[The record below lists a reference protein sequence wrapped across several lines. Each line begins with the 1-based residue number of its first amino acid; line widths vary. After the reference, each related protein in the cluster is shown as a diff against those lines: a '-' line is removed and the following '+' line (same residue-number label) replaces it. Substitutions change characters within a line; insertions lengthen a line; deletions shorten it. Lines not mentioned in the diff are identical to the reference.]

1 MEKSC
6 RSYFFQFDMI
16 RTLNSVKT
24 GEDTVGKVQ
33 MMIASNDF
41 EMIRKLR
48 KCLGVCADI
57 SADCAGG
64 TVKDILDICVEAQPD
79 IVLAD
84 MEFCGAVKEIRLR
97 TDAKILMLAA
107 KDQISDMVKIS
118 GKLFVSGYVFK
129 DQPDLV
135 IQTVKAL
142 AFGHITQEYLVTSL
156 IMSELSP
163 AERAVFYGMLG
174 GNVALMSAPKTIA
187 NQKTNILKKLGLKSQ
202 KEFNHIFKYS
212 KL

>member
-57 SADCAGG
+57 IGGLCRRYSKGYFGYLCGG
-64 TVKDILDICVEAQPD
+64 TA
-79 IVLAD
+79 
-84 MEFCGAVKEIRLR
+84 GYR
-97 TDAKILMLAA
+97 T
-107 KDQISDMVKIS
+107 
-118 GKLFVSGYVFK
+118 GGY
-129 DQPDLV
+129 
-135 IQTVKAL
+135 
-142 AFGHITQEYLVTSL
+142 G
-156 IMSELSP
+156 
-163 AERAVFYGMLG
+163 
-174 GNVALMSAPKTIA
+174 
-187 NQKTNILKKLGLKSQ
+187 
-202 KEFNHIFKYS
+202 IFRRG
-212 KL
+212 

>member
-1 MEKSC
+1 M
-6 RSYFFQFDMI
+6 
-16 RTLNSVKT
+16 
-24 GEDTVGKVQ
+24 
-33 MMIASNDF
+33 
-41 EMIRKLR
+41 
-48 KCLGVCADI
+48 CADI

-142 AFGHITQEYLVTSL
+142 AFGHITQEYLVTSFNYVG
-156 IMSELSP
+156 IVP
-163 AERAVFYGMLG
+163 CG
-174 GNVALMSAPKTIA
+174 
-187 NQKTNILKKLGLKSQ
+187 KSGFLWYAWR
-202 KEFNHIFKYS
+202 ET
-212 KL
+212 